1 VRAEPVP
8 EEAGRHGKMHDF
20 VVHLFDLDTPE
31 PTGEDIL
38 SQLST

>member
-1 VRAEPVP
+1 
-8 EEAGRHGKMHDF
+8 MHDF
-20 VVHLFDLDTPE
+20 VVHLFDLDPSE